1 MMPPGRARCLRATSL
16 FTGVRG
22 RGILGSGNVLAAFA
36 TIGATAPIGSVGKGG
51 SSMAVRIEVSQ
62 EIDRPVPVVF
72 NFYADDHVR
81 NHPRWDP
88 DIELWRD
95 SDEPIGVGTI
105 IQRRNSRSGTPVE
118 GTMEVV
124 ECEPNQAFG
133 IVILDRPMEIRGRT
147 TFEEV
152 SEGRTRLT
160 VVAEM
165 PIDESM
171 KERISGLMQRS
182 VGNIKEFVEAE
193 T

>member
-1 MMPPGRARCLRATSL
+1 
-16 FTGVRG
+16 
-22 RGILGSGNVLAAFA
+22 
-36 TIGATAPIGSVGKGG
+36 
-51 SSMAVRIEVSQ
+51 MAVRMEVSQ

-72 NFYADDHVR
+72 RFFADDHVR

-88 DIELWRD
+88 DIELWRH
-95 SDEPIGVGTI
+95 SDEPIGLGTI

-124 ECEPNQAFG
+124 EYEPNRAFG
-133 IVILDRPMEIRGRT
+133 GVIREGGMEYPGRT

-160 VVAEM
+160 IAAEM

-171 KERISGLMQRS
+171 KDRISGLMQRS
-182 VGNIKEFVEAE
+182 IQNIKELIEAE

>member
-1 MMPPGRARCLRATSL
+1 
-16 FTGVRG
+16 
-22 RGILGSGNVLAAFA
+22 
-36 TIGATAPIGSVGKGG
+36 
-51 SSMAVRIEVSQ
+51 MAVRMEVSQ
-62 EIDRPVPVVF
+62 EIDRRVPVVF

-88 DIELWRD
+88 DIELWRH
-95 SDEPIGVGTI
+95 SDEPLGLGTI

-124 ECEPNQAFG
+124 EYEPDQAFG
-133 IVILDRPMEIRGRT
+133 VDVRDGPMEIHGRA
-147 TFEEV
+147 TFEEI

-160 VVAEM
+160 VTAEM

-171 KERISGLMQRS
+171 KDRITGLMQRS
-182 VGNIKEFVEAE
+182 VGNIKELIEAE

>member
-1 MMPPGRARCLRATSL
+1 
-16 FTGVRG
+16 
-22 RGILGSGNVLAAFA
+22 
-36 TIGATAPIGSVGKGG
+36 
-51 SSMAVRIEVSQ
+51 MAVRIEVSE

-72 NFYADDHVR
+72 KFYADEHVR

-88 DIELWRD
+88 DIKLWRD
-95 SDEPIGVGTI
+95 SDEPIGLGTI

-124 ECEPNQAFG
+124 EFEPNQAFG
-133 IVILDRPMEIRGRT
+133 VLILDGAMEIRGRT

-160 VVAEM
+160 VAADF

-171 KERISGLMQRS
+171 RDRITGLMQRS
-182 VGNIKEFVEAE
+182 LRNIKELIKAE

>member
-1 MMPPGRARCLRATSL
+1 
-16 FTGVRG
+16 
-22 RGILGSGNVLAAFA
+22 
-36 TIGATAPIGSVGKGG
+36 
-51 SSMAVRIEVSQ
+51 MAVRIEVSQ

-72 NFYADDHVR
+72 NFVANDHVQ

-88 DIELWRD
+88 AIELWHT
-95 SDEPIGVGTI
+95 SDEPLGLGTI
-105 IQRRNSRSGTPVE
+105 IQRRNSRSGTVVE

-124 ECEPNQAFG
+124 EYEPNQAFG
-133 IVILDRPMEIRGRT
+133 VVILDGPMELRGRS

-171 KERISGLMQRS
+171 KERIRGLMQRS
-182 VGNIKEFVEAE
+182 VRNIKQFVEAE

>member
-1 MMPPGRARCLRATSL
+1 
-16 FTGVRG
+16 
-22 RGILGSGNVLAAFA
+22 
-36 TIGATAPIGSVGKGG
+36 
-51 SSMAVRIEVSQ
+51 MAVRMEVSD

-88 DIELWRD
+88 DIELWRH
-95 SDEPIGVGTI
+95 SDEPIGLGTI
-105 IQRRNSRSGTPVE
+105 IPRRNSRSGTTPVE

-124 ECEPNQAFG
+124 EYEPNRAFG
-133 IVILDRPMEIRGRT
+133 VVIREGGMETHGRG
-147 TFEEV
+147 TFEEA

-160 VVAEM
+160 ISAEM

-171 KERISGLMQRS
+171 KDRISGLMQRS
-182 VGNIKEFVEAE
+182 IQNIKELIEAE

>member
-1 MMPPGRARCLRATSL
+1 
-16 FTGVRG
+16 
-22 RGILGSGNVLAAFA
+22 
-36 TIGATAPIGSVGKGG
+36 
-51 SSMAVRIEVSQ
+51 MAVRIEVS
-62 EIDRPVPVVF
+62 EVIDRPVPIVF
-72 NFYADDHVR
+72 KFYADDHVR

-124 ECEPNQAFG
+124 EYEPNRAFG
-133 IVILDRPMEIRGRT
+133 VVIREGPMVTHGRT
-147 TFEEV
+147 TFEEAD
-152 SEGRTRLT
+152 EGRTRLT
-160 VVAEM
+160 VAADF

-171 KERISGLMQRS
+171 RDHITFLMQRS
-182 VGNIKEFVEAE
+182 VRNIKEFTAAE